1 MIDQSHLK
9 DLAVSETGFIFD
21 PYSGA
26 TFTVNETGLDIVTA
40 LREGRRVDEIVE
52 GLRAAFAG
60 TTPEVTEDV
69 HDFLRALQQHGLL
82 PSDFEAR

>member
-9 DLAVSETGFIFD
+9 DLAVSDTGFIFD

-26 TFTVNETGLDIVTA
+26 TFTVNETGLDILSA
-40 LREGRRVDEIVE
+40 LREGRRIDQIVE
-52 GLRAAFAG
+52 DLRTAFAG
-60 TTPEVTEDV
+60 TPPEATEDV